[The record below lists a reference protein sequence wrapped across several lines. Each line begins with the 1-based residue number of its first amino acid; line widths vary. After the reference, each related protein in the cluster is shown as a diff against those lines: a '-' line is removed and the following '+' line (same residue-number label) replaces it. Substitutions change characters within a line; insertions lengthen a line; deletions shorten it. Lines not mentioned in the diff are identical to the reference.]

1 MPLVSHRDARP
12 GRAVAPSDA
21 VTARASPA
29 RRLAHGDAV
38 RLPPACSAL
47 SRATPC
53 RLRTAIRRRRAL
65 VRAVGCQGSMPLEG
79 SWDITDMADASKD
92 ASAMRGIARGA
103 GLLAPNGVPMRVT
116 HADADA
122 DMFVAFSGTGEHVV
136 GDGVPSEPCAPDQHV
151 AVRTVCH
158 GLDDAWAD
166 RDVAVPFFIAAME
179 ATDGSESEHYQ
190 GVLAGLLEG
199 RTVCT
204 GE

>member
-1 MPLVSHRDARP
+1 MD
-12 GRAVAPSDA
+12 GRQQ
-21 VTARASPA
+21 
-29 RRLAHGDAV
+29 RR
-38 RLPPACSAL
+38 RLPPIHSSAVPADY
-47 SRATPC
+47 ATP
-53 RLRTAIRRRRAL
+53 TTRRRL
-65 VRAVGCQGSMPLEG
+65 GILSVRQ
-79 SWDITDMADASKD
+79 
-92 ASAMRGIARGA
+92 
-103 GLLAPNGVPMRVT
+103 

-179 ATDGSESEHYQ
+179 ATDGSESERYQ